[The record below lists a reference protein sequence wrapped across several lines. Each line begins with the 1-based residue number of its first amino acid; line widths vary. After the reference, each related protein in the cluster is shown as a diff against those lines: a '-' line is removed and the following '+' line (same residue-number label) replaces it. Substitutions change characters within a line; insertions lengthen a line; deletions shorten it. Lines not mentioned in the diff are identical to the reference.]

1 MVVLKLQFLK
11 NLIHNYYTKFY
22 LQRSCVL
29 VVDGR
34 ERFLDGERT
43 LNLGTAIP
51 IMLKSE
57 NEYNNYLEMAAL
69 LKYKIWWKKP
79 IEKILFMYTTV

>member
-1 MVVLKLQFLK
+1 M
-11 NLIHNYYTKFY
+11 FY

-29 VVDGR
+29 VVVGS

-57 NEYNNYLEMAAL
+57 N
-69 LKYKIWWKKP
+69 
-79 IEKILFMYTTV
+79 V